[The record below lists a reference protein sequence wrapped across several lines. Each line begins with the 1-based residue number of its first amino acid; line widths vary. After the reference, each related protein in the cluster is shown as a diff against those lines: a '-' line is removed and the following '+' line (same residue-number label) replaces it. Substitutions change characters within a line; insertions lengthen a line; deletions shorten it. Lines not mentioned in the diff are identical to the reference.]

1 MDYALIQAGLVKNIA
16 VINDPSTL
24 ETMRSAWDAVEPL
37 TDGCGVGWLWD
48 GQEFMAPAIE
58 PADSTPTACT
68 RRQGRL
74 ALHQLG
80 LLDAAEAAIESIED
94 PDQKRTAQIEYEAD
108 TWERSNAFVQQ
119 LWASLGGTPEGLD
132 EAFEL
137 AVTL

>member
-1 MDYALIQAGLVKNIA
+1 MTRIEILNPQGE
-16 VINDPSTL
+16 VINTVIGT
-24 ETMRSAWDAVEPL
+24 EAWAEQHHPGAWRL
-37 TDGCGVGWLWD
+37 
-48 GQEFMAPAIE
+48 APALPE
-58 PADSTPTACT
+58 PEPISDVPTTCT